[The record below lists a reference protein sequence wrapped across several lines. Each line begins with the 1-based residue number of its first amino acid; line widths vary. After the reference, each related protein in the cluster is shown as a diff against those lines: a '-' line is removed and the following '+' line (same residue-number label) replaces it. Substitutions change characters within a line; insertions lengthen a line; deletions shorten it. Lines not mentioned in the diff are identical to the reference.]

1 MQKAANVR
9 GVKIALINYCILSVL
24 QLFAYFMS
32 ENLALLSMCFETLA
46 SLLIAALLLIAANYS
61 KKPANDTFMFG
72 YERTQNLAAVFAAVI
87 FINVMSFEI
96 FRQAIPKFFTA
107 SDVTQVPNLNL
118 SLIISGLSISL
129 AFIPIVDILRTPQ
142 KGASLKA
149 QLISSIED
157 VASYL
162 GGMIGLLLFS
172 RGYYLAEPITSVLVG
187 LVIALSGLF
196 LIKDNVGYLIGKGP
210 GREYLKKVVSIVKL
224 GKGVL
229 DIHGLKA
236 SYVGPDDV
244 VMGFQIKVARDTP
257 VGEAAKIVHEIK
269 NNIRQEMGCRYC
281 TIEVDSDE

>member
-210 GREYLKKVVSIVKL
+210 
-224 GKGVL
+224 
-229 DIHGLKA
+229 A